1 MPGCWMGLVNITVVG
16 GNSGS
21 GAQIVRLAASSGHVV
36 TSLSRRGS
44 GSASVVMRD
53 LVGDATDAAVVR
65 SAVEGADA
73 VVITVGGSAG
83 AERNRAEVTRSVIA
97 AMQAAGVRRLV
108 VHSSLG
114 VGDSMQLMAAP
125 VRMFARTVLGKAL
138 ADHADQEAATEAS
151 GLDWTIIRPGGL
163 TDDPATGTWVAQAT
177 SEGRPMKSRIS
188 RADVAAYILSILED
202 PASYGKALAMGTP

>member
-1 MPGCWMGLVNITVVG
+1 MNITVVG

-21 GAQIVRLAASSGHVV
+21 GAQVVRVAASSGHSV

-44 GSASVVMRD
+44 ASGSGELRD
-53 LVGDATDAAVVR
+53 LVGDATDPEVAR

-83 AERNRAEVTRSVIA
+83 TDRGRAEATRSVIA

-138 ADHADQEAATEAS
+138 ADHAEQEAAAEAS

-163 TDDPATGTWVAQAT
+163 TDDPATGTWVAQVT

-188 RADVAAYILSILED
+188 RADVAAYIVSILDD
-202 PASYGKALAMGTP
+202 PTSFGKALALGTA